1 MTEQLVAV
9 AGRGVVDAGTLVVDA
24 DDLGLTRGD
33 GVFDATRV
41 VTSSDGIA
49 VVEHLEEH
57 LARLNNSVV
66 GLGDQPS
73 DLDVWRDLVAQAL
86 DAWRVPG
93 EAILKLMYTR
103 GGEST
108 PASPVLLLTIT
119 QATDAMLAQRQGI
132 TVALLSRGMASDAFA
147 DAPWLL
153 GGVKTLSYA
162 TNMAASREAALRG
175 ADDVLFTST
184 DGFCLEGPTS
194 SLLVLRKDV
203 LNTTPIQGTGVLA
216 SITQA
221 QVFREAT
228 EAGWATRER
237 LMRPGKL
244 LDAQGV
250 WLASSARGVVPVLE
264 LDGRELR
271 HDPELTRQVNEFAGF
286 GG

>member
-162 TNMAASREAALRG
+162 VNKASLREAARRG
-175 ADDVLFTST
+175 CDDVLFVSS
-184 DGFCLEGPTS
+184 DGYLLEGPSS
-194 SLLVLRKDV
+194 SLLVMLDDALV
-203 LNTTPIQGTGVLA
+203 TTPTGATGILD
-216 SITQA
+216 SITQKTCFAAA
-221 QVFREAT
+221 QADGVPT
-228 EAGWATRER
+228 EYRLLRPSDLER
-237 LMRPGKL
+237 
-244 LDAQGV
+244 AQGV
-250 WLASSARGVVPVLE
+250 WLLSSIRGAAPVTAVDGTALPHDAQLSARVA
-264 LDGRELR
+264 RWC
-271 HDPELTRQVNEFAGF
+271 GF
-286 GG
+286 